1 MDIIQLKYFLTV
13 SKYRHV
19 TQAADHLYISQ
30 SALSKHINQLE
41 DEVGLKL
48 FDRSERTIRLTSA
61 GHEFINFAEEIIAKH
76 DTMMLKMQHYRQTDK
91 GRLIIGSIPIMS
103 QYDIHRAIVA
113 FEKQYPNITIQ
124 TVEEKGNQIVK
135 MLDDELLDM
144 AIVRTATLSDN
155 SYKVIPLAYDKMV
168 LVTNKDHP
176 LTKIKTPLPL
186 NEAAN
191 ESFILL
197 DSGPGLYD
205 LCLSACTKAG
215 FSPSIRYQ
223 HTRIETII
231 GFVAENVGVSLL
243 MKKVI
248 AFFHHPDIALLE
260 LQDPATSTIAL
271 VFPHGKKLSPS
282 ASLFRHFLTK
292 WLKKYSEAIIPPA
305 NHKKSCET

>member
-1 MDIIQLKYFLTV
+1 MDITQLKYFLTV
-13 SKYRHV
+13 SRYRHI
-19 TQAADHLYISQ
+19 THAADHLYISQ
-30 SALSKHINQLE
+30 SSLSKNINQLE
-41 DEVGLKL
+41 DQIGLKL

-61 GHEFINFAEEIIAKH
+61 GHDFLGFAEEMVAKH
-76 DTMMLKMQHYRQTDK
+76 NSMILKMQQYRQPGEGCLT
-91 GRLIIGSIPIMS
+91 IGSIPIMS

-124 TVEEKGNQIVK
+124 IVEEKGNQIVK

-144 AIVRTATLSDN
+144 AIVRTATLSNN

-197 DSGPGLYD
+197 DSGPGLYE
-205 LCLSACTKAG
+205 LCLSACTRAG

-223 HTRIETII
+223 YTRIETII

-248 AFFHHPDIALLE
+248 DFFHHSDIALLE

-271 VFPHGKKLSPS
+271 VFPHGKKLSPG
-282 ASLFRHFLTK
+282 ASLFRNFLIK
-292 WLKKYSEAIIPPA
+292 WF
-305 NHKKSCET
+305 KKSPATTASPVSHTAGCET